1 VIWLN
6 FILIVLVTFTLIAAV
21 RIILRKSFNI
31 EKVKRN
37 FFSYNHI
44 NNLHK
49 KLDWMIRITTAIVL
63 IVCLYL
69 IVFGDFSI
77 NLFLI
82 ALIITSGIEYAISAF
97 FEWRHSENPKESII
111 TISEMFIVIFVLFV
125 IIQFDLLA
133 LST

>member
-1 VIWLN
+1 MIWLN

-133 LST
+133 LFT